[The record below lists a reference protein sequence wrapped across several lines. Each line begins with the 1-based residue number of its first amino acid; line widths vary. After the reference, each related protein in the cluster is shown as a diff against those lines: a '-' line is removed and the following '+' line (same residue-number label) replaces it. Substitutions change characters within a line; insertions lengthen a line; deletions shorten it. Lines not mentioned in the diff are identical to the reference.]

1 MTYPSAVLVLVSW
14 VTGAIAAGFAMFS
27 SEDQLILGFGGVA
40 VVSALAAWA
49 LTLKAEADMERWKT
63 GREDVWARRLGEDQ

>member
-40 VVSALAAWA
+40 VVSALAAWG